1 MVRVAALCG
10 HTVDVCAR
18 TYAHWIGGVDS
29 EAAQV
34 LEHAARLGC
43 WRVSPTGRL
52 NGFSMVFVAC
62 AVV

>member
-1 MVRVAALCG
+1 MLAEGVPLVRVAALCG

-34 LEHAARLGC
+34 LERAR
-43 WRVSPTGRL
+43 RAR
-52 NGFSMVFVAC
+52 
-62 AVV
+62 